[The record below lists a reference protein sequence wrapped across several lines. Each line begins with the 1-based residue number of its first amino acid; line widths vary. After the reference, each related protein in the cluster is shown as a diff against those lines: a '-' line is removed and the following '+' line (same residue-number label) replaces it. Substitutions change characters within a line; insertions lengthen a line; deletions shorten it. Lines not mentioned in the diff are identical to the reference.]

1 MKTGK
6 SLEWRAEQKA
16 LKSIDYDIK
25 KMITERIVQ
34 LQMWIEHEES
44 ENRSGEIGEKD
55 DNNRD

>member
-44 ENRSGEIGEKD
+44 ENRSGEIGGKD
-55 DNNRD
+55 DNDRD